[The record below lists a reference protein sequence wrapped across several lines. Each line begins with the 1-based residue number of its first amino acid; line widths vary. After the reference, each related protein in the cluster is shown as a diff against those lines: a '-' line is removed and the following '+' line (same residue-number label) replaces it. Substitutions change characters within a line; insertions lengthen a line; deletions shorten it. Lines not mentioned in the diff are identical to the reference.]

1 VIDFK
6 AQIAARQS
14 DWIARRRDLHS
25 HPELAFT
32 EVRTAGIVASELTR
46 LGLEVQTGVGQTG
59 VVGMLEGDADGPT
72 VLVRADMDALPI
84 HEENEVDYVSQTP
97 GVMHACGHDGH
108 TTVLLAVAEMLSAR
122 RDQIT
127 GRVKFVFQPAEEV
140 GRGAQAMIDDGVL
153 SDPAPEVALGLHLWN
168 EMPLGVVALVDGPMM
183 ASAGDFQIKVT
194 GRGGHGG
201 IPDDARDPIVAAS
214 QIVLA
219 LQTIVSRNL
228 KPTDAGV
235 VSVTTFK
242 AGDSFN
248 VIPPAAL
255 LRGTIRAFETRVM
268 ALLTE
273 RIRAIAE
280 GIAASMGC
288 SADVYVEQL
297 TLPVANAP
305 DVNAR
310 LRPVFQQI
318 APDVQLIGD
327 FRMMV
332 AEDMSYFLDRL
343 PGTFFLVGSANPQRH
358 LDYPHHHPRFDF
370 DEAAIPLA
378 VELLAAAVASYV
390 LPA

>member
-84 HEENEVDYVSQTP
+84 LEENEVDYVSQTP

>member
-6 AQIAARQS
+6 AQIAAHQS

-25 HPELAFT
+25 HPELGFT
-32 EVRTAGIVASELTR
+32 EIRTAGIVASELTR

-59 VVGMLEGDADGPT
+59 VVGMLEGDVDGPT

-84 HEENEVDYVSQTP
+84 YEENEVDYVSQTP

-108 TTVLLAVAEMLSAR
+108 TTVLLAVAELLSAR
-122 RDQIT
+122 RDQIA
-127 GRVKFVFQPAEEV
+127 GRVKFVFQPAEEI

-153 SDPAPEVALGLHLWN
+153 FDPAPEVALGLHLWN
-168 EMPLGVVALVDGPMM
+168 EMPLGTVALVDGPMM
-183 ASAGDFQIKVT
+183 AAAGDFQIKVT

-201 IPDDARDPIVAAS
+201 IPNDARDPIVAAS

-228 KPTDAGV
+228 KPTEAGV

-255 LRGTIRAFETRVM
+255 LRGTIRAFKTDVM
-268 ALLTE
+268 DLLTE

-280 GIAASMGC
+280 GIAESMGC
-288 SADVYVEQL
+288 SAEVSVEQL
-297 TLPVANAP
+297 TLPVVNTP

-310 LRPVFQQI
+310 LRPVFQQA
-318 APDVQLIGD
+318 APDVHLIDD
-327 FRMMV
+327 FQMMV
-332 AEDMSYFLDRL
+332 AEDMSYFLDKL

-378 VELLAAAVASYV
+378 AELLAAAVASYV
-390 LPA
+390 LPV

>member
-84 HEENEVDYVSQTP
+84 LEENEVDYVSQTP

-273 RIRAIAE
+273 RAIAE